1 MMYYES
7 LYGQPKTCVWCLMYR
22 CSLCLLCY
30 VAYRP
35 PEKDAQSDGSVFKV
49 CFGTSAPRRCT
60 YDGARDGTPE
70 ACVDVARSLL
80 GHRFEG
86 QFPAQR
92 RIDGPSVSFLRQ
104 VSRRAD
110 FGAVGR
116 PAPLPA
122 GPWTRLA
129 WAKRCVPCGPS
140 LFGRAA
146 AAPDREGYSPDV

>member
-1 MMYYES
+1 MCMV
-7 LYGQPKTCVWCLMYR
+7 P
-22 CSLCLLCY
+22 Y
-30 VAYRP
+30 VSMVIVFAVLRGIQATR
-35 PEKDAQSDGSVFKV
+35 KNAQSDGSVFKV

-122 GPWTRLA
+122 GPWTR
-129 WAKRCVPCGPS
+129 
-140 LFGRAA
+140 
-146 AAPDREGYSPDV
+146 